1 MRAVADSRFTFE
13 GLDDITRRIR
23 LVADRVAYLV
33 VQDRTE
39 RGRDVG
45 LGRLDL
51 TVEEARPYL
60 AGGDLEAKV
69 TQTLLVDAGM
79 RWVADLAA
87 SNTVGESW
95 RRFRVKAWGP
105 KGLRL
110 VTSGQ
115 FVCRC
120 GRPVAGVAQ
129 LPSDRALQAALAQL
143 RMSADP
149 AVRMAVAVLEGRR

>member
-1 MRAVADSRFTFE
+1 MADSRFTFE
-13 GLDDITRRIR
+13 GLDDITRRIH

-45 LGRLDL
+45 LGRFDL
-51 TVEEARPYL
+51 TVEEARQYL
-60 AGGDLEAKV
+60 GDGDDAAEV
-69 TQTLLVDAGM
+69 TQAQLVDVGM
-79 RWVADLAA
+79 RWVAELAA

-115 FVCRC
+115 LVCR
-120 GRPVAGVAQ
+120 GSGPVLGHAAVPSEGVLQAVVAGMRG
-129 LPSDRALQAALAQL
+129 SD
-143 RMSADP
+143 DP
-149 AVRMAVAVLEGRR
+149 LD